1 MYSNRPTSLS
11 STLIQVNR
19 GEDLEAWNWK
29 AQWTSYS
36 TLSGMADESAAT
48 KVQVLTLCLSRETLA
63 IVNNVGLSE
72 EQRQDALPGHNNC
85 SD

>member
-1 MYSNRPTSLS
+1 MPYVFQQTDL
-11 STLIQVNR
+11 LKLDIQVDR
-19 GEDLEAWNWK
+19 GEDFEAWNWK

-72 EQRQDALPGHNNC
+72 EQRQDATRAQ
-85 SD
+85 